1 MLFTK
6 QRALAAMLGASVF
19 FDPTEA
25 RDNFSTGIQKIMQ
38 KIFHP
43 RSDRIDE
50 MNIEATNVPGQIY

>member
-1 MLFTK
+1 MLITK

-25 RDNFSTGIQKIMQ
+25 RDNFSNGIEKIMQ

-43 RSDRIDE
+43 KSDRVDE
-50 MNIEATNVPGQIY
+50 MNIYATN